1 MNIAIRLTEKAYE
14 NCLFREAL
22 KNGFYDLQAARD
34 EYRLSC
40 GSGGMNH
47 DLILKFMDVQTRLI
61 EPICPQFA
69 EHVWRELLKKEGSV
83 KQLSVPRRP
92 KKGAQV
98 TEEKMKGLVYVNE
111 EFDGWKAHCLE
122 ILQRKFDQQTRTF
135 APDQRYLEN

>member
-1 MNIAIRLTEKAYE
+1 MSKSTGNFKTLRQAIEEFSATAT
-14 NCLFREAL
+14 REAL

-83 KQLSVPRRP
+83 EVLESNVELIKRQLGLEEVEIHSAADVDLAGPHASLLKQNPPSPGSP
-92 KKGAQV
+92 TAIF
-98 TEEKMKGLVYVNE
+98 VN
-111 EFDGWKAHCLE
+111 
-122 ILQRKFDQQTRTF
+122 R
-135 APDQRYLEN
+135 